1 MHPMLDTVRSAV
13 PASVTVRTLR
23 RARRADSGRWLPWAV
38 AGVFFL
44 LYAALSIQRHRQMLT
59 AGFDLGLFE
68 QAVKAYAHG
77 HAPVAPLKDAGA
89 DLLGDHFS
97 PIVAVLAP
105 FYRLFPTPYT
115 LLVAQAL
122 LAALAIVP
130 LSRWALSARGRGAA
144 LWTALGQGCS
154 WGVVQMVYFDFHE
167 VAFAVPL
174 LACALS
180 ASGQRRWRAAALW
193 ALPLALV
200 KEDLTLTI
208 AALGL
213 YIACRGPRRLGLCLA
228 AYGVVAGTLE
238 VFVALPALSASGH
251 YSYTDQLHVV
261 SGGGPVHVVVAALGP
276 FQKWYTVFVLLAPT
290 GFLAL
295 RSRMALLAVPTL
307 AWRFLAD
314 NPAYWGTMYHYSA
327 VLMPIVF
334 AAALDTVTRT
344 SAPVPTYVRAPVR
357 RLPRPRETLGMG
369 LGLKPHGRLLVG
381 AMIVGLCYTAYTV
394 AAYPLHDVFVP
405 ANWRTSAHT
414 AAARDILA
422 HIPDGAT
429 VASTN
434 RLAAQLVS
442 RTTVSEVCMTADTR
456 LAAEPVW
463 VLVDATDPT
472 GQRCPAWS
480 DAAQAGGDRD
490 GYRLVAYED
499 SISLL
504 CRATTSGQGHR

>member
-1 MHPMLDTVRSAV
+1 MHQMPMLDTLRAAG
-13 PASVTVRTLR
+13 PAHTPVRTLQQHPRLR
-23 RARRADSGRWLPWAV
+23 RTDSVRWLPWTMAV
-38 AGVFFL
+38 IFFV

-77 HAPVAPLKDAGA
+77 HLPIAPLKDGGG

-105 FYRLFPTPYT
+105 LYRLFPTPIT

-130 LSRWALSARGRGAA
+130 LTRWALSARGLGAA

-154 WGVVQMVYFDFHE
+154 WGVVQMVDFDFHE

-180 ASGQRRWRAAALW
+180 AAGQRRWRAAALW

-228 AYGVVAGTLE
+228 AYGVVTGALE
-238 VFVALPALSASGH
+238 IFVVMPALSISGH
-251 YSYTDQLHVV
+251 YTYTDQLHAA
-261 SGGGPVHVVVAALGP
+261 SGGGPIHAAIAAFEPG
-276 FQKWYTVFVLLAPT
+276 QKWYTVLVLLAPT
-290 GFLAL
+290 GFLAA
-295 RSRMALLAVPTL
+295 RSAMALLAVPTL

-314 NPAYWGTMYHYSA
+314 NPAYWGTTFHYSA
-327 VLMPIVF
+327 VLMPILF
-334 AAALDTVTRT
+334 AAALDTLTRP
-344 SAPVPTYVRAPVR
+344 SAYAPTR
-357 RLPRPRETLGMG
+357 RLLLPLPR
-369 LGLKPHGRLLVG
+369 HRLLTG

-394 AAYPLHDVFVP
+394 ATFPLHNVFLPV
-405 ANWRTSAHT
+405 NWRTSPHT
-414 AAARDILA
+414 AAARDVLA
-422 HIPDGAT
+422 HIPNNAT

-442 RTTVSEVCMTADTR
+442 RTTVTELCTTAATR
-456 LAAEPVW
+456 LDSEPPW
-463 VLVDATDPT
+463 ILVDATDPS

-480 DAAQAGGDRD
+480 DAAAATGNRD
-490 GYRLVAYED
+490 GYRLITSQD
-499 SISLL
+499 GISLL
-504 CRATTSGQGHR
+504 HRRG